1 MGFFSFLSRKSHRE
15 KSGNPLKSQD
25 YKSTSLGAL
34 PVQGPY
40 PAAGN
45 GPNVLESLT
54 RPRPETGRTETSLA
68 IDRED
73 PAPAPAPAP
82 AVPRFREE
90 LVERPSTAPN
100 GSSPGPSWNN
110 YSNKLKKG
118 PSRGAPPVSFRMFKR
133 TSVAQDSRPGS
144 RGTDKASSALQQQAT
159 PSHAG
164 SRSRAS
170 SLRSENGRGFKD
182 VLDAQSE
189 IRPADFRTRVKAAGA
204 RDYGEDVADRN
215 LALNG
220 FNLEAPQVQAF
231 YGQSCSVPSLSR
243 LSRSEDPLRKL
254 ERRPSLYDTGVRAQ
268 SLTST
273 TQFPVLSR
281 SGGSQATL
289 RSLDRHE
296 RASVFARDST
306 TCPRYESPGERRPSH
321 SANTFIPAPQTSGG
335 RTRSMDRTVR
345 FYPFEK
351 RNGSPRPTTA
361 AEKSIDTPRGSSPR
375 PNTST
380 PILLNQPWVTKQGPM
395 RPSMV
400 PRDSVL
406 LTRQRADQTTSPD
419 HANDE
424 ANFSGGTSFKTER
437 SYSLRSSSAYPRASV
452 IESPRK
458 RHSLHTLQPSV
469 SSPVASREGPATTT
483 PSLFLAPTRE
493 QQSLT
498 CPPTSSKRDKPDEM
512 GFILP
517 SIPVQDVFPKASLMD
532 KLIPSPSSVA
542 PFTSPET
549 SVPSQR
555 QTDNANSPVDACE
568 RLHTNPRS
576 LRASSVSSATATVSD
591 TSSNPFQRPHSRHTV
606 NTSVDL
612 SAPSP
617 KAGSRTSLHTPPP
630 PPVIDASTSA
640 LATDLDTTIVSSPD
654 SNDFNIDDYV
664 SSDDDS
670 IAGSRHPLGDGEEDL
685 LFNDSGY
692 GAGGMQLPG
701 LFDSLALTPASRQ
714 TSQQTLQHHS
724 SSPTLSPPWSS
735 GRRMMNYTGDSF
747 GRAAGRRFIIDTGA
761 VDDDE
766 DEYDNHESDATS
778 ELAAYQALGDDAG
791 HDGNDEDSLYSRR
804 SSDRRQESL
813 AGTRPPPVVL
823 HPSRAANRLSAIIP
837 PNATATTNTTTKIPR
852 PSSAHYRDPPY
863 HKHSVHHSQARY
875 VVGETAVI
883 EELEE
888 QGTGGAEQLAT
899 TITAAADSNTKA
911 AAITAPRKET
921 AATTT
926 IRSTKKMHVLHDET
940 TAKDQMVYSAVDV
953 LAAVKLRKEIKARNR
968 AAGGTGP
975 GATKMSINR
984 SSSRWSIANSN
995 SSSSLAA
1002 TNGLGSGGPATNLK
1016 SDDQDGSDDTMSP
1029 RSRNSRPV
1037 SSINISSGAGSNIRG
1052 RVITDL
1058 SRDLEED
1065 NNNNKKK
1072 RLVQVEVREVGLG
1085 LTLGKPQ
1092 AQVNGREGKKKVRHV
1107 ADCVR

>member
-15 KSGNPLKSQD
+15 KSGNPLKSQN

-34 PVQGPY
+34 PVQGKDNRVDRATVRHHGLTQLGPY

-45 GPNVLESLT
+45 GPSVLESLT
-54 RPRPETGRTETSLA
+54 RPRPETGRTQTSLA
-68 IDRED
+68 TDGED
-73 PAPAPAPAP
+73 PVPAPAPAPAP

-90 LVERPSTAPN
+90 LVERPSTAPNGN

-144 RGTDKASSALQQQAT
+144 RGTDKASSASQQQAT

-231 YGQSCSVPSLSR
+231 YGQSSSVPALSR
-243 LSRSEDPLRKL
+243 LSRSDDPLLQL

-273 TQFPVLSR
+273 TQFPLLSR

-296 RASVFARDST
+296 RASAFARDST
-306 TCPRYESPGERRPSH
+306 TCP
-321 SANTFIPAPQTSGG
+321 TSGG
-335 RTRSMDRTVR
+335 RARSMDRTVR

-361 AEKSIDTPRGSSPR
+361 AEKSIDTRRGSSPR
-375 PNTST
+375 PNTSA
-380 PILLNQPWVTKQGPM
+380 PVLLNQPWVTKQGPM
-395 RPSMV
+395 RPLMV

-406 LTRQRADQTTSPD
+406 LARQRADQTTSPD

-437 SYSLRSSSAYPRASV
+437 SYPLRSPSAYPSASV

-469 SSPVASREGPATTT
+469 SSPVASREGPATIT

-498 CPPTSSKRDKPDEM
+498 CPPTSSKRDKPDET

-532 KLIPSPSSVA
+532 RLIPSPSSVA

-549 SVPSQR
+549 SVPSQ
-555 QTDNANSPVDACE
+555 QTTDNA
-568 RLHTNPRS
+568 RS

-612 SAPSP
+612 SSQSP
-617 KAGSRTSLHTPPP
+617 KAGSRASLHTPPP

-701 LFDSLALTPASRQ
+701 LFDSLALTPASR
-714 TSQQTLQHHS
+714 
-724 SSPTLSPPWSS
+724 
-735 GRRMMNYTGDSF
+735 
-747 GRAAGRRFIIDTGA
+747 
-761 VDDDE
+761 
-766 DEYDNHESDATS
+766 
-778 ELAAYQALGDDAG
+778 
-791 HDGNDEDSLYSRR
+791 
-804 SSDRRQESL
+804 
-813 AGTRPPPVVL
+813 
-823 HPSRAANRLSAIIP
+823 
-837 PNATATTNTTTKIPR
+837 
-852 PSSAHYRDPPY
+852 
-863 HKHSVHHSQARY
+863 
-875 VVGETAVI
+875 
-883 EELEE
+883 
-888 QGTGGAEQLAT
+888 
-899 TITAAADSNTKA
+899 
-911 AAITAPRKET
+911 
-921 AATTT
+921 
-926 IRSTKKMHVLHDET
+926 
-940 TAKDQMVYSAVDV
+940 
-953 LAAVKLRKEIKARNR
+953 
-968 AAGGTGP
+968 
-975 GATKMSINR
+975 
-984 SSSRWSIANSN
+984 
-995 SSSSLAA
+995 
-1002 TNGLGSGGPATNLK
+1002 
-1016 SDDQDGSDDTMSP
+1016 
-1029 RSRNSRPV
+1029 
-1037 SSINISSGAGSNIRG
+1037 
-1052 RVITDL
+1052 
-1058 SRDLEED
+1058 
-1065 NNNNKKK
+1065 
-1072 RLVQVEVREVGLG
+1072 
-1085 LTLGKPQ
+1085 
-1092 AQVNGREGKKKVRHV
+1092 
-1107 ADCVR
+1107 

>member
-15 KSGNPLKSQD
+15 KSGNPLKSQN

-34 PVQGPY
+34 PVHGPY

-45 GPNVLESLT
+45 GPSVLESLT
-54 RPRPETGRTETSLA
+54 RPRPETGRTQTSLA
-68 IDRED
+68 TDGEE
-73 PAPAPAPAP
+73 PAPAPAP

-90 LVERPSTAPN
+90 LVERPSTAPNGN

-144 RGTDKASSALQQQAT
+144 RGTDKASSASQQQAT

-220 FNLEAPQVQAF
+220 FNLEAPQVQAS
-231 YGQSCSVPSLSR
+231 YGQSSSVPALSR
-243 LSRSEDPLRKL
+243 LSRSEDPLRQL
-254 ERRPSLYDTGVRAQ
+254 ERRPSLYGTGVRAQ

-273 TQFPVLSR
+273 TQFPLLSR

-289 RSLDRHE
+289 RSPDRHE
-296 RASVFARDST
+296 RASAFARDST
-306 TCPRYESPGERRPSH
+306 TCPVYESPRERRPSH
-321 SANTFIPAPQTSGG
+321 SVDTFIPAPQTSSG
-335 RTRSMDRTVR
+335 RARSMDRTVR

-361 AEKSIDTPRGSSPR
+361 AEKSIDTRRGSSPR
-375 PNTST
+375 PNTSA
-380 PILLNQPWVTKQGPM
+380 PVLLNQPWVTKQGPM

-406 LTRQRADQTTSPD
+406 LARQRADQKTSPD

-437 SYSLRSSSAYPRASV
+437 SYPLRSPSTYPSASV

-469 SSPVASREGPATTT
+469 SSPVASREGPATIT
-483 PSLFLAPTRE
+483 PSLFLAPTRK

-498 CPPTSSKRDKPDEM
+498 CPPTSSKRDKPDET

-532 KLIPSPSSVA
+532 RLIPSPSSVA

-549 SVPSQR
+549 SVPSQ
-555 QTDNANSPVDACE
+555 QQTTDNA
-568 RLHTNPRS
+568 RS

-612 SAPSP
+612 SAQSP
-617 KAGSRTSLHTPPP
+617 KAGSRASLHTPPP
-630 PPVIDASTSA
+630 PPVIDATTSA

-701 LFDSLALTPASRQ
+701 LFDSL
-714 TSQQTLQHHS
+714 
-724 SSPTLSPPWSS
+724 
-735 GRRMMNYTGDSF
+735 
-747 GRAAGRRFIIDTGA
+747 
-761 VDDDE
+761 
-766 DEYDNHESDATS
+766 
-778 ELAAYQALGDDAG
+778 
-791 HDGNDEDSLYSRR
+791 
-804 SSDRRQESL
+804 
-813 AGTRPPPVVL
+813 
-823 HPSRAANRLSAIIP
+823 
-837 PNATATTNTTTKIPR
+837 
-852 PSSAHYRDPPY
+852 
-863 HKHSVHHSQARY
+863 
-875 VVGETAVI
+875 
-883 EELEE
+883 
-888 QGTGGAEQLAT
+888 
-899 TITAAADSNTKA
+899 
-911 AAITAPRKET
+911 
-921 AATTT
+921 
-926 IRSTKKMHVLHDET
+926 
-940 TAKDQMVYSAVDV
+940 
-953 LAAVKLRKEIKARNR
+953 
-968 AAGGTGP
+968 
-975 GATKMSINR
+975 
-984 SSSRWSIANSN
+984 
-995 SSSSLAA
+995 
-1002 TNGLGSGGPATNLK
+1002 
-1016 SDDQDGSDDTMSP
+1016 
-1029 RSRNSRPV
+1029 
-1037 SSINISSGAGSNIRG
+1037 
-1052 RVITDL
+1052 
-1058 SRDLEED
+1058 
-1065 NNNNKKK
+1065 
-1072 RLVQVEVREVGLG
+1072 
-1085 LTLGKPQ
+1085 
-1092 AQVNGREGKKKVRHV
+1092 
-1107 ADCVR
+1107 